1 MKHTIGLS
9 EYDSI
14 RKMLSIN
21 YQGKIPSKAAVAEN
35 LKDFIIMKFS
45 MLFIESYNFS
55 ACTVV
60 V

>member
-1 MKHTIGLS
+1 MKERKNISLPIAQYNKEMKHTIGLS

-35 LKDFIIMKFS
+35 
-45 MLFIESYNFS
+45 
-55 ACTVV
+55 
-60 V
+60 